1 MSNVKFDTEFYGVMK
16 AQLEGPTPAQPQ
28 DAYQVRKSSTVF
40 LEAIAKAFPAVE
52 GIEEQVFST
61 TSYDGAV
68 ANVVRFASQSA
79 IESDTPLPA
88 VLWIHGGGMV
98 SGTVA
103 IYARITAY
111 LAEQLGY
118 PVFAVE
124 QRYAPEYSARESLED
139 CYAALAWLSKNA
151 KELTVDA
158 AKLSV
163 MGDSAGGLMSAS
175 TALDARDSKLSPPV
189 AKQVLIYPT
198 LDDRTPST
206 DKGPR
211 KDFLMWTERSTVIV
225 WDAYSARGQYEKEN
239 VEIPPNAIPARVED
253 LSGLPLTHIDCGTV
267 DLFLEENLTYVKRL
281 IKAGVDV
288 ELHVQPGLPHGWELA
303 GVSTGWFKATLKTRI
318 YFIKRDFYVRSL

>member
-1 MSNVKFDTEFYGVMK
+1 MSSFKFDTEFYGVMK
-16 AQLEGPTPAQPQ
+16 AQLEGPTPPQPQ
-28 DAYQVRKSSTVF
+28 DAYRVRETSTVF
-40 LEAIAKAFPAVE
+40 LKAIAKAFPAVE

-61 TSYDGAV
+61 TSYDG
-68 ANVVRFASQSA
+68 VVVKVTRFASQSA
-79 IESDTPLPA
+79 IESKTPLPA

-98 SGTVA
+98 SGTVT

-124 QRYAPEYSARESLED
+124 YRYTPEYSAKESLED

-151 KELTVDA
+151 KEVNVDA

-175 TALDARDSKLSPPV
+175 TALNARDRKLNPPL

-206 DKGPR
+206 DNDPR
-211 KDFLMWTERSTVIV
+211 KDLLLWTERSTVIV
-225 WDAYSARGQYEKEN
+225 WDAYLARGQYEKKD
-239 VEIPPNAIPARVED
+239 VEIPQNAIPARVED
-253 LSGLPLTHIDCGTV
+253 LSGLPLTYVDCGTV

-303 GVSTGWFKATLKTRI
+303 GTSIGWFKAALETRI
-318 YFIKRDFYVRSL
+318 NFIKRDF